1 MTLSPRAF
9 IVAAKRSAGGRRNGL
24 ISHIHPATLGAAVI
38 DNLVGSLDMDGA
50 LVDDVI
56 IGCVSQVGSQTANI
70 GRGVVLS
77 SHSLPSTVPGTTV
90 DRQCGSSQQAIHF
103 AAQAVMSGTQDI
115 VIAGGVESMSGV
127 PMFSAIAKGKLG
139 VPNSNVMHN
148 KYGATDDGFFSQF
161 VSAELM
167 CSKYDI
173 TREEMDAFAA
183 QSHARGLA
191 AVQSGAFDD
200 EIVPMMGKI
209 QKTDEA
215 KLHDKDEGLR
225 GGTTVGALAELDTLV
240 QLGFCPGTSPGGE
253 ASFGDGRITA
263 GNASQICDGA
273 AAVMVVN
280 ENGLKKLG
288 CEPIAEVRALAL
300 AGTDPV
306 LMLSGPI
313 PATEKAL
320 SNAGLSI
327 QDIDICEVNE
337 AFACV
342 PMAWQKELG
351 ADPAKLN
358 MLGGAIALGH
368 PLGGTGAKLMTTV
381 VHAMKRDKTKRY
393 GLLAICEGGGTANA
407 TIVERC

>member
-1 MTLSPRAF
+1 M
-9 IVAAKRSAGGRRNGL
+9 
-24 ISHIHPATLGAAVI
+24 I
-38 DNLVGSLDMDGA
+38 DNLVGGLDMDGA

-56 IGCVSQVGSQTANI
+56 MGCVSQVGSQTANI
-70 GRGVVLS
+70 GRGMVLS
-77 SHSLPSTVPGTTV
+77 SDSLPSTVPGTTV

-139 VPNSNVMHN
+139 TPNSDAMHA
-148 KYGATDDGFFSQF
+148 KYGATDEGFFSQF

-167 CSKYDI
+167 CSKYNI
-173 TREEMDAFAA
+173 TRAEMDAFAA
-183 QSHARGLA
+183 QSHARGLKA
-191 AVQSGAFDD
+191 TQAGAFKD
-200 EIVPMMGKI
+200 EIVSIMGKN
-209 QKTDEA
+209 QKTGEE

-225 GGTTVGALAELDTLV
+225 GDTTADALAELDSLV
-240 QLGFCPGTSPGGE
+240 QMGFCPSTGPGGGE
-253 ASFGDGRITA
+253 SFGEGRITA

-280 ENGLKKLG
+280 EEGLKKLG
-288 CEPIAEVRALAL
+288 CEPLAEVRALAL

-313 PATEKAL
+313 PATQKAL
-320 SNAGLSI
+320 AKAGLSI
-327 QDIDICEVNE
+327 QDIDMCEVNE

-351 ADPAKLN
+351 ADPARLN

-368 PLGGTGAKLMTTV
+368 PLGGTGAKLMTTL
-381 VHAMKRDKTKRY
+381 VHEMKRDSSKRY

-407 TIVERC
+407 TIIERC